1 MGGMNAKGPIMRA
14 DAGLGGEKE
23 CSITVVAR
31 LVHLEEVCR
40 AIFALLRKPEG
51 HRCCKSPGRDSGRIG
66 RDPGEDLPGTVETP
80 VSKSL
85 TRAFVAGAGFE
96 PATFGL

>member
-1 MGGMNAKGPIMRA
+1 MGGMNAKGPMMRA
-14 DAGLGGEKE
+14 DAGLYGEKE

-31 LVHLEEVCR
+31 LVHIEEVWW

-51 HRCCKSPGRDSGRIG
+51 HRCGKSPGRDSARIC
-66 RDPGEDLPGTVETP
+66 RDPEKIVPETVETP

-85 TRAFVAGAGFE
+85 TRAFSSGG
-96 PATFGL
+96 GI